1 MLDGGFYALLQRIPK
16 KSDGGLEVIGVTND
30 LKVRL
35 AGATH
40 STSSQVDLTK
50 FHETQLSRTES
61 HPRAQ

>member
-35 AGATH
+35 AGAC

>member
-35 AGATH
+35 VGGD
-40 STSSQVDLTK
+40 SFNLESS
-50 FHETQLSRTES
+50 
-61 HPRAQ
+61 